1 MQNKKENWKTKIKRP
16 LEVHL
21 AYGQKNRLPI
31 HMNEGDSTDRDQVK
45 AAPWATTKKYEAGSE
60 DNAMNVL

>member
-1 MQNKKENWKTKIKRP
+1 
-16 LEVHL
+16 
-21 AYGQKNRLPI
+21 
-31 HMNEGDSTDRDQVK
+31 MNEGESTNRDQVK